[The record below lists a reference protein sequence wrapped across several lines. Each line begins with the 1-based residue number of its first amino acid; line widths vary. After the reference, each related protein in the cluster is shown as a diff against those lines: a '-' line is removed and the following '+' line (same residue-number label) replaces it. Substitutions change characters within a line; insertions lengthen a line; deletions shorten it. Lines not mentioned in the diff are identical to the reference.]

1 MLIDDAL
8 FQKLEKLA
16 MLEISKEKQEEIK
29 KDLSDILGFVEKI
42 CSFEL
47 PSEDIDNKERPTP
60 LRDDR
65 KLTQSFCVQ
74 DFLKNAPEVKEGYFI
89 VPKIIE

>member
-16 MLEISKEKQEEIK
+16 MLEIPKEKQEEIK

-42 CSFEL
+42 CSFEV
-47 PSEDIDNKERPTP
+47 PSENIDNKKRATP
-60 LRDDR
+60 LRDDI
-65 KLTQSFCVQ
+65 KLAQPFCAQ
-74 DFLKNAPEVKEGYFI
+74 DFLKHAPQAKEGYFI